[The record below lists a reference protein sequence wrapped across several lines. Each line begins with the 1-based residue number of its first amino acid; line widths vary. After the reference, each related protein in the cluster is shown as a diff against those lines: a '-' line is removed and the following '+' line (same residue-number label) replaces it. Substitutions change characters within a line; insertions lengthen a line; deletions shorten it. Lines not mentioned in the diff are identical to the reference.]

1 MRAKGPDRLARAA
14 RIGEDPLPVAAA
26 DYARLV
32 VLAAIWGASF
42 IFMRV
47 AAPALGPV
55 VTADARVL
63 LAGLALA
70 AWLRARGFDPQ
81 WRRHWRGYATIGLVN
96 SAIPFVAYSFA
107 ALHMPAS
114 LSAILNSSAPK
125 FGAAAGALWLGER
138 LTVRK
143 ASGLAC
149 GIAGV
154 ALVSNPGGIEAGP
167 MFAPAVAA
175 CLLACACYGLTG
187 VLIRRLSPDA
197 PSRGMAAGSQ
207 LAAGLLLLP
216 FVPLWPP
223 VESPSAPVLANVLAL
238 ALLSSA
244 VAYVLYFRLIA
255 DVGATRALTV
265 TYLIPLF
272 GVLWGSLFLGEALPA
287 AALAGGALILAGTVL
302 VTRG

>member
-1 MRAKGPDRLARAA
+1 MAA
-14 RIGEDPLPVAAA
+14 RGPETAGGDSRNRRPSPLVAAA

-70 AWLRARGFDPQ
+70 AWLRASGLDAQ
-81 WRRHWRGYATIGLVN
+81 WRRHWRGYAAIGLVN

-107 ALHMPAS
+107 ALHIPAS
-114 LSAILNSSAPK
+114 LSAILNSSAPM

-143 ASGLAC
+143 LSGLAW
-149 GIAGV
+149 GIVGV
-154 ALVSNPGGIEAGP
+154 GLVSRPSGIEAGP

-175 CLLACACYGLTG
+175 CLLACVCYGLTG
-187 VLIRRLSPDA
+187 VLIRRLAPDA

-223 VESPSAPVLANVLAL
+223 AEAPSALVLANVLAL

-272 GVLWGSLFLGEALPA
+272 GVLWGWLFLGEALPA
-287 AALAGGALILAGTVL
+287 SALAGGACILAGTVL